1 MSTSLLFIHSFKPA
15 AEEDL
20 NIRNTYRRADGHIP
34 ISRIRVFLTM
44 Q

>member
-1 MSTSLLFIHSFKPA
+1 MSASFLFIYRFKPA
-15 AEEDL
+15 SKGDQ
-20 NIRNTYRRADGHIP
+20 NILNTYRRADGHIP